1 MLRKYI
7 FKPGIRREGTEYSE
21 EGGWYNSDKIRF
33 RSGLPE
39 KIGGWVKDTLN
50 TFLGTCRS
58 LHSWKDAAQTKYLG
72 VGTHLK
78 WYAKEGNTF
87 SDITPLRSTTS
98 AGDVTFSAT
107 NGSSTITATD
117 SSHGAQINDFVTF
130 SGAASLGGNVVAN
143 VLNQEYR
150 IVSVTTNTFTFTAKD
165 TSGDTVTAN
174 SSDSGNGGSSVVGAY
189 QINAGLDM
197 YVPSTGF
204 GVGTWDSSSTW
215 GSASALDSST
225 QLRIWS
231 QDNFGD
237 DLIGSI
243 RLGGIYYWDE
253 SSGLTT
259 RAVPFSGL
267 SGASDAPVKSIQ
279 IMVSDIDRHSI
290 CFGSNAIGSTSLD
303 PLLVRWSDQESAID
317 WTPTSTNTAGGQVLS
332 SGSLIVGALRTRQEI
347 LIWTDAGVHTMRFV
361 GAPFIF
367 AFNEIAQGP
376 SLVAPKA
383 CVNADNKVFFMDRGG
398 FYFYSGSVQALPC
411 AVQDYIFS
419 DLNQAQAYKIFATSN
434 VDKNEVMWFYPSSSS
449 DEIDRYVIYNYL
461 ENVWAIGTNADSFTR
476 TSWIEAHSLDYPLAT
491 GKTTDSDSN
500 YLYQQEVGDDADGS
514 ALSAF
519 IETADF
525 DLEPDGDRYMFIDK
539 IIPDLKFKNSE
550 SADEVTVTVKGT
562 DYPLTETT
570 TLSTSA
576 VTPSFTQAY
585 IRARTRQA
593 ILRFSSSGAGFGW
606 RLGAFRIN
614 MRPDGRK

>member
-143 VLNQEYR
+143 VLNQEYQ

-279 IMVSDIDRHSI
+279 IMVSDIDRHII

-332 SGSLIVGALRTRQEI
+332 SGSLIIGALRTRQEI

-376 SLVAPKA
+376 SLISPKA

>member
-143 VLNQEYR
+143 VLNQEYQ

-279 IMVSDIDRHSI
+279 IMVSDIDRHII

-593 ILRFSSSGAGFGW
+593 ILRFSNSGAGFGW

>member
-143 VLNQEYR
+143 VLNQEYQ

-279 IMVSDIDRHSI
+279 IMVSDIDRHII

>member
-279 IMVSDIDRHSI
+279 IMVSDIDRHII

>member
-1 MLRKYI
+1 
-7 FKPGIRREGTEYSE
+7 
-21 EGGWYNSDKIRF
+21 
-33 RSGLPE
+33 
-39 KIGGWVKDTLN
+39 
-50 TFLGTCRS
+50 
-58 LHSWKDAAQTKYLG
+58 
-72 VGTHLK
+72 
-78 WYAKEGNTF
+78 
-87 SDITPLRSTTS
+87 
-98 AGDVTFSAT
+98 
-107 NGSSTITATD
+107 
-117 SSHGAQINDFVTF
+117 
-130 SGAASLGGNVVAN
+130 
-143 VLNQEYR
+143 
-150 IVSVTTNTFTFTAKD
+150 
-165 TSGDTVTAN
+165 
-174 SSDSGNGGSSVVGAY
+174 
-189 QINAGLDM
+189 M

-279 IMVSDIDRHSI
+279 IMVSDIDRHII

>member
-267 SGASDAPVKSIQ
+267 SGASDAPVKPIQ
-279 IMVSDIDRHSI
+279 IMVSDIDRHII

>member
-279 IMVSDIDRHSI
+279 IMVSDIDRHII

-317 WTPTSTNTAGGQVLS
+317 WTPTSTNTVGGQVLS

>member
-143 VLNQEYR
+143 VLNQEYQ

-279 IMVSDIDRHSI
+279 IMVSDIDRHII

-376 SLVAPKA
+376 SLISPKA